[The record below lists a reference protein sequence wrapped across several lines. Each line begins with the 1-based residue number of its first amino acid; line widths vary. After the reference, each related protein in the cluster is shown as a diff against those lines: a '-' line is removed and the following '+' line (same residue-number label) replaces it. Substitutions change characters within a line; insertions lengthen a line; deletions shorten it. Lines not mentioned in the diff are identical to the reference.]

1 MSGMPSDPL
10 IPAIA
15 DEMADL
21 ADRLCR
27 LACTLASDPAV
38 LTTHFDELQS
48 IDLMVQLQRALV
60 DLLRKP
66 GSVSMRVADVPV
78 EALAMRLATRLE
90 LDQDEAA

>member
-1 MSGMPSDPL
+1 MSESPIDPL
-10 IPAIA
+10 VPAIA

-27 LACTLASDPAV
+27 LACILASDSAV
-38 LTTHFDELQS
+38 LATHFDELQS
-48 IDLMVQLQRALV
+48 IDLMVQLQRALA

-66 GSVSMRVADVPV
+66 GPAMTRIAGIPV
-78 EALAMRLATRLE
+78 EALAMRLAAR

>member
-1 MSGMPSDPL
+1 MSGSPNDPL

-27 LACTLASDPAV
+27 LACILANDPAV

-48 IDLMVQLQRALV
+48 IDLMVQLQRALA
-60 DLLRKP
+60 DILRKP
-66 GSVSMRVADVPV
+66 GSVSTRIAGVPV
-78 EALAMRLATRLE
+78 EALAMRLAAR